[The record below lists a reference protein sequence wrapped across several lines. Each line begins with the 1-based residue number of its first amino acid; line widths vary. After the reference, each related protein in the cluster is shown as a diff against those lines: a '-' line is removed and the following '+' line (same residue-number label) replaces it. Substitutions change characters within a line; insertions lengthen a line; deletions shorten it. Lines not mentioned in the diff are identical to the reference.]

1 MAFGVPYQPGYMPN
15 YYPMGQQMPSAM
27 PDQLAQLRQAAYPQ
41 QQPTAQ
47 QTAPIIWVQGEE
59 GSKAYM
65 VAAGNSV
72 LLMDS
77 ENSTFYIK
85 STDAS
90 GMPQPLRV
98 FDYSERTASQKQP
111 THTAQKPKEEYIA
124 IPTGGTVEAISASL
138 AINGEPLNSATATVT
153 PAAVENF
160 FNIYIAAFVE
170 VPRGC
175 CVTIAVENSST
186 QAISVSNSN
195 LIVERES

>member
-59 GSKAYM
+59 GAKAYM

-111 THTAQKPKEEYIA
+111 THTAQKPKEEYVTRQEFNA
-124 IPTGGTVEAISASL
+124 L
-138 AINGEPLNSATATVT
+138 TARFDALT
-153 PAAVENF
+153 AVENF

>member
-1 MAFGVPYQPGYMPN
+1 MAFGVQYQPGYMPN

-41 QQPTAQ
+41 PQPPAQ
-47 QTAPIIWVQGEE
+47 QSSPIIWVQGEE
-59 GSKAYM
+59 GAKAYM

-98 FDYSERTASQKQP
+98 FDLYRAHSKPETARTDRAKTERRICHAARVQRVDS
-111 THTAQKPKEEYIA
+111 
-124 IPTGGTVEAISASL
+124 
-138 AINGEPLNSATATVT
+138 PL
-153 PAAVENF
+153 
-160 FNIYIAAFVE
+160 
-170 VPRGC
+170 
-175 CVTIAVENSST
+175 
-186 QAISVSNSN
+186 
-195 LIVERES
+195 